1 MGAPHD
7 ARQRILEAAIELVA
21 QGGVHAATPA
31 AVAERANAGKMS
43 LYRHFDDK
51 AELMAS
57 ALRESDERIRA
68 HILGRSWD
76 QLTDPRERL
85 LSIFSAAAARADR
98 PGYAGC
104 PYVICGLEDAGDE
117 LSNAGT
123 VHKDGVIAAL
133 ATAAAECGVRDPR
146 QLAVSLLMLFD
157 GAVTHAVMRGHGGPL
172 RDATVAARALIDAA

>member
-1 MGAPHD
+1 MGASHD
-7 ARQRILEAAIELVA
+7 ARQRILDAAIELVA

-43 LYRHFDDK
+43 LYRHFEDK

-68 HILGRSWD
+68 HILGRTWTDNS
-76 QLTDPRERL
+76 DPRERL
-85 LSIFSAAAARADR
+85 LSIFSAAAERADR

-117 LSNAGT
+117 LAQAGT
-123 VHKDGVIAAL
+123 EHKDGVIAAL
-133 ATAAAECGVRDPR
+133 ETAAAGCGAADPR
-146 QLAVSLLMLFD
+146 QLAASLLMLFD
-157 GAVTHAVMRGHGGPL
+157 GAVSHAVMRGHGGPL
-172 RDATVAARALIDAA
+172 RDATAAAAALIDAG